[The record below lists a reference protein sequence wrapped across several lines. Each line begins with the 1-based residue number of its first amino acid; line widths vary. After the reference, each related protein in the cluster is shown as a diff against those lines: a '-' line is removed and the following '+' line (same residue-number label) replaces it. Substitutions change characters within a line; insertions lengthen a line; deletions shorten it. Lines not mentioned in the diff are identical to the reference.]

1 MPTSRGEKEEERRSA
16 ALAAV
21 QGVLDHHTAGV
32 TGAALKKM
40 KKKLPKKLNK

>member
-1 MPTSRGEKEEERRSA
+1 MPTSFGGQKEEERRSA

-32 TGAALKKM
+32 TGAAM
-40 KKKLPKKLNK
+40 KKLAKKLNK